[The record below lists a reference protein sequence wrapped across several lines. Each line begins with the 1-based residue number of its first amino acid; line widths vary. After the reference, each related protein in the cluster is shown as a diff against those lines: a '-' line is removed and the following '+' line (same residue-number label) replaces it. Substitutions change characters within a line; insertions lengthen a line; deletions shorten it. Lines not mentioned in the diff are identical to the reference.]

1 MSGDANPVEFPSLRV
16 QDRLLVTSDF
26 FLPVLLRRRRL
37 GNQDYRMADVLGNE
51 WDVTRS
57 DGTRGE
63 IPFHP
68 VETWKDRWSG
78 WKI

>member
-1 MSGDANPVEFPSLRV
+1 MSGDANPVEFPSLCV

-37 GNQDYRMADVLGNE
+37 GIQDYRVADVLGNE
-51 WDVTRS
+51 WDVARS
-57 DGTRGE
+57 DGMRGKT
-63 IPFHP
+63 PFCP
-68 VETWKDRWSG
+68 VEIRKDSWSG